1 MSWVMAGVAS
11 AQLTY
16 AVYQGVVA
24 NNEKKD
30 AEKAAEEAI
39 ENYKKIETRNVMGAL
54 QIPTKGIELEERNLS
69 RATAGQ
75 VEAMQEAGAAGVIG
89 GTGRLTQAVG
99 AQSESQA
106 ARIDRMQAERDRI
119 VLSEEQRLERERA
132 DRLRNV
138 ELMRLQG
145 AQAAAAQ
152 AADQQQMAIQSGVEA
167 VGTGAAAYSASLNP
181 YGKQGQGSLQKVE
194 TRGTESLL
202 GASASSQPEFQEIYL
217 DSLGQ
222 PYNPAYQTPT
232 YGPLSGGMTTPTVP
246 PSNFNYAALGYLSG
260 NS

>member
-30 AEKAAEEAI
+30 ADKAAEEAI
-39 ENYKKIETRNVMGAL
+39 ENYKKIETRSVMGAL

-69 RATAGQ
+69 RATSGQ
-75 VEAMQEAGAAGVIG
+75 VDAMQEAGAAGVIG

-106 ARIDRMQAERDRI
+106 ARIDRMQADRDRI
-119 VLSEEQRLERERA
+119 VLTEEQRLERERA

-145 AQAAAAQ
+145 AQAASAD
-152 AADQQQMAIQSGVEA
+152 AADREQMAIQSGVEA
-167 VGTGAAAYSASLNP
+167 VGTGATAVSASQNP
-181 YGKQGQGSLQKVE
+181 YGRQDENFTKSGANLASWAPE
-194 TRGTESLL
+194 GTTT
-202 GASASSQPEFQEIYL
+202 IYN
-217 DSLGQ
+217 SLGQ
-222 PYNPAYQTPT
+222 PVGSQAPVNTSANVQQEIT
-232 YGPLSGGMTTPTVP
+232 YTGPSFIPQSLMVP
-246 PSNFNYAALGYLSG
+246 QL
-260 NS
+260 

>member
-30 AEKAAEEAI
+30 ADKAAEEAI
-39 ENYKKIETRNVMGAL
+39 ENYKKIETRSVMGAL

-75 VEAMQEAGAAGVIG
+75 VDAMQEAGAAGVIG

-106 ARIDRMQAERDRI
+106 ARIDRMQADRDRI
-119 VLSEEQRLERERA
+119 VLTEEQRIENERA
-132 DRLRNV
+132 NRLRNA

-145 AQAAAAQ
+145 AQLASADAANRE
-152 AADQQQMAIQSGVEA
+152 QMAIQSGVEA
-167 VGTGAAAYSASLNP
+167 IGTGATAVSASQNP
-181 YGKQGQGSLQKVE
+181 YGKQGQGSLQQVE
-194 TRGTESLL
+194 TRGTESLM
-202 GASASSQPEFQEIYL
+202 GASASSQPQFQEIYYN
-217 DSLGQ
+217 SLGQ
-222 PYNPAYQTPT
+222 PVSQSQATNQIDYNN
-232 YGPLSGGMTTPTVP
+232 L
-246 PSNFNYAALGYLSG
+246 NYAALGYLG
-260 NS
+260 G

>member
-24 NNEKKD
+24 NEEKKD
-30 AEKAAEEAI
+30 AEAAAEEAI
-39 ENYKKIETRNVMGAL
+39 ENYKKIETRSVMGAL

-69 RATAGQ
+69 RATSGQ
-75 VEAMQEAGAAGVIG
+75 VDAMQEAGAAGVIG

-106 ARIDRMQAERDRI
+106 ARIDRMQADRDRI
-119 VLSEEQRLERERA
+119 VLTEEQRLERERA

-152 AADQQQMAIQSGVEA
+152 AANQQQMAMQSGVEA
-167 VGTGAAAYSASLNP
+167 VGTGATAVASSQNP
-181 YGKQGQGSLQKVE
+181 YGKQGTESNLQKVE
-194 TRGTESLL
+194 NRGTESLM
-202 GASASSQPEFQEIYL
+202 GASASSQPQFQEIYYN
-217 DSLGQ
+217 SLGQ
-222 PYNPAYQTPT
+222 PISQSQATNQIDYNNLNYSAFGYL
-232 YGPLSGGMTTPTVP
+232 GGGGM
-246 PSNFNYAALGYLSG
+246 
-260 NS
+260 